1 MLKSS
6 MFYPIVVWFIFRSL
20 LTPASGLVEHPPVS
34 PVDSWLPQ
42 SQEAGEEQGREVARF
57 MWGFFWGGRG
67 GFKKKSDFISRKI
80 LIWMA
85 KIKRTDNT
93 KC

>member
-1 MLKSS
+1 M
-6 MFYPIVVWFIFRSL
+6 
-20 LTPASGLVEHPPVS
+20 
-34 PVDSWLPQ
+34 
-42 SQEAGEEQGREVARF
+42 EVARF
-57 MWGFFWGGRG
+57 MWGFVFVFVWGGG
-67 GFKKKSDFISRKI
+67 VGFKKKSDFISRKI